1 MHVSIF
7 FVITSV
13 SCEDGS
19 SCPTYFCLVHSGS
32 LQHLTQEYVSANH
45 LRGRNVSCFRPLTAS
60 YWLGLAGMNTF
71 ASVVKSSGFLLSVG
85 LDSRSFMQNS
95 LALLEIYGWS
105 SDRSLCAPV
114 GDEGCWYVCLRHVGI
129 DGVCTSSPSGPWS
142 PAPSEG
148 ASMRDQ
154 FQKEMNFPLRRLW
167 LLFWQIS
174 TSCWFLKREILQDF
188 LSAFSSSAPAQQL
201 EVKYFKLLYQCDQ
214 RWV

>member
-1 MHVSIF
+1 M
-7 FVITSV
+7 ITSV

-19 SCPTYFCLVHSGS
+19 SYRTYFCLVHSGS
-32 LQHLTQEYVSANH
+32 LQQLTQEYVSACH
-45 LRGRNVSCFRPLTAS
+45 LRGNVSCFRPLTAS

-71 ASVVKSSGFLLSVG
+71 TSVVKSSGFLLSVG

-105 SDRSLCAPV
+105 SDRSLCAPI
-114 GDEGCWYVCLRHVGI
+114 GDEDCWYVCFRHISI

-142 PAPSEG
+142 LLPLKEPPHTNQAS
-148 ASMRDQ
+148 SMRDQ
-154 FQKEMNFPLRRLW
+154 FQKEVHFPLRRLW

-174 TSCWFLKREILQDF
+174 ISCCFLKREILQDF
-188 LSAFSSSAPAQQL
+188 LSVFSSSAPAQQL